1 MGYVQQQDIHLP
13 TQTVR
18 EALQVTAKLRRPMEI
33 PDAEKDAYV
42 EAVIEMLEM
51 EDFADALIGV
61 PGAGLNLEQRKRVT
75 IGVELAARPEILFL
89 DEPSSGLDGQSALS
103 IIRLLRKLA
112 YAGQSILC
120 TIHQPAAELIEKFDH
135 LILLVRGGK
144 VAYDG
149 PMGDRCSDAI
159 DYMSKY
165 GRPCGET
172 ENPAEYFLDVIGA
185 GSRNTQTDDWA
196 QIWMDSET
204 RAKRRPLLE
213 NVTSTSPTEERSLA
227 KYDRTYATPYYVQ
240 LFVILRRT
248 WLYYWREPD
257 YGTSK
262 LLMNVGNSL
271 LNSMTYLQSASNER
285 GAYNRVFSAFM
296 ALIVGPP
303 LGLQV
308 EPRFVALRDIFIHRE
323 RASLTY
329 HWSIFVLAA
338 IIIELPYAFITSLVY
353 WLLWYFPVGYFYSPA
368 RAGYSFLMYELFA
381 IFATSL
387 AQLCAAAMPNL
398 SSTFMANGFFF
409 MFCNTFA
416 GTLSPKPV
424 TPKGWSWYYN
434 VSPLFYFG
442 EGVTSNVLQNLT
454 ITCTSSETS
463 RFEPPTGMTCDNY
476 AKSFLQTATGYLVN
490 PASTA
495 GCEYCRYRNGQAY
508 VCLFL
513 PLLVYRGGLLIKCTS
528 TSISN
533 MAMTLQI
540 GTETLESSLA
550 SSPLTIP
557 LSSLQPT

>member
-1 MGYVQQQDIHLP
+1 MGYVQQQDVHLP

-75 IGVELAARPEILFL
+75 IGVELAAKPEILFL

-120 TIHQPAAELIEKFDH
+120 TIHQPAAELIETFDH

-149 PMGDRCSDAI
+149 PMGNRCSDAI

-196 QIWMDSET
+196 QIWLDSET

-213 NVTSTSPTEERSLA
+213 NVTSTSPTEEQSLA

-398 SSTFMANGFFF
+398 NSTFMANGFFF

-424 TPKGWSWYYN
+424 TPKAWSWYYS

-463 RFEPPTGMTCDNY
+463 RFEPPTGMTCGDY

-513 PLLVYRGGLLIKCTS
+513 PLLVYQGGLLIKCTS